1 MSGKFVKECC
11 RGIGWWGGKA
21 QMLVKCFRVQL
32 VKPLR
37 AIPGQCALKPSVLGQ
52 LKQCSEFG
60 LVICSE
66 AQGFYPGSH
75 LGAITLPSVYREGN
89 WSIHR

>member
-11 RGIGWWGGKA
+11 RGIGWCGGKS

-60 LVICSE
+60 LVISSE
-66 AQGFYPGSH
+66 AQSFYTRSH
-75 LGAITLPSVYREGN
+75 LGAIALPSVYREGN